1 MAKLYDILKNNEL
14 SKYPPPPQWVLDA
27 IKVLSQDKE
36 SLEYFEF
43 TNSILFD
50 PSEKKWTM
58 STEQQYWRPYERKY
72 LYQGIKV
79 QCNW

>member
-43 TNSILFD
+43 TISNFFEEH
-50 PSEKKWTM
+50 EKK
-58 STEQQYWRPYERKY
+58 
-72 LYQGIKV
+72 
-79 QCNW
+79 